1 MVRPK
6 SSMPPVVPIRTARQR
21 VIAISGGK
29 GGVGKST
36 LSVNLACTFASMGSR
51 TLVFDGDLGMAD
63 LNLLFGVAPEL
74 TLLDLLTGGDPDEI
88 LIETHGIHLLPALNG
103 SYALANLEEG
113 VRNKLIRAVAQLA
126 MNFETLVVDTAAGIH
141 QNNMALTAMASEV
154 LVVATP
160 EPLSLADAYACLK
173 VLAKDL
179 GKDRIF
185 LVPNNVRSQDEARAV
200 VAQLDKLARRFLGV
214 ELIPL
219 PHIPHDP
226 MVPVAAAEGVP
237 LAISRPDSPACRA
250 VKRVAREL
258 DAIALREAPG
268 PTARDR
274 LQALAAGA
282 ELV

>member
-1 MVRPK
+1 MPISRP
-6 SSMPPVVPIRTARQR
+6 SMPAVVPIRTSRQR

-36 LSVNLACTFASMGSR
+36 ISVNLACTYAGMGSR

-74 TLLDLLTGGDPDEI
+74 TLLDLLTGGPAEDV

-103 SYALANLEEG
+103 SYALANMEEH
-113 VRNKLIRAVAQLA
+113 VRKRLVRAVAQVA
-126 MNFETLVVDTAAGIH
+126 MDFETLVVDTAAGIH
-141 QNNMALTAMASEV
+141 QNNMALTAMANEV

-173 VLAKDL
+173 VLAKEM
-179 GKDRIF
+179 GKTRVF

-200 VAQLDKLARRFLGV
+200 AAQLDKLARRFLGIEV
-214 ELIPL
+214 VPL

-226 MVPVAAAEGVP
+226 AVPMAAAEGVP
-237 LAISRPDSPACRA
+237 LVVSRPDSPASRA
-250 VKRVAREL
+250 MKRIAREL
-258 DAIALREAPG
+258 DAIAMREEPG
-268 PTARDR
+268 TSARDR
-274 LQALAAGA
+274 LRALAAERMPA
-282 ELV
+282 